1 MACLL
6 VWQSWNNFGVLE
18 VNGYQLLSCF
28 CVENVNVLLS
38 KQFHGG
44 KLFCFMEGLVAERPP
59 IFVGQNIFFKVSFLS
74 SRLLWKVALVGRR
87 WKLKVL
93 MPVSKNIYHLLPAN
107 MSLMHLIINKCW
119 VVPGW
124 MGGFVMLLLCRSK
137 TLKFGFKQVVRVHI
151 SAAKR

>member
-18 VNGYQLLSCF
+18 VNGYQLFSCF
-28 CVENVNVLLS
+28 CLENVNVLLS

-59 IFVGQNIFFKVSFLS
+59 IFVGQNIFFKVSFLL
-74 SRLLWKVALVGRR
+74 SRLLWKVALVGR

-93 MPVSKNIYHLLPAN
+93 ISVSKNIYHLLPVN
-107 MSLMHLIINKCW
+107 MSC

-124 MGGFVMLLLCRSK
+124 MGGFVLLLLCWSK
-137 TLKFGFKQVVRVHI
+137 TLKFGFRQVVKVHI
-151 SAAKR
+151 SSAKR